1 MTKQQATETFLLQ
14 PLRNLCH
21 LEIYATDGHFL
32 YFHFI
37 LLFFFFGGG
46 GGVFQIL
53 ETERSGIRS
62 KSMLRIQ
69 G

>member
-37 LLFFFFGGG
+37 FFFFFGG

-53 ETERSGIRS
+53 DTERSGIRS
-62 KSMLRIQ
+62 KSMLIIQ

>member
-37 LLFFFFGGG
+37 YLFIFFFG

-53 ETERSGIRS
+53 ETERSGI
-62 KSMLRIQ
+62 
-69 G
+69 